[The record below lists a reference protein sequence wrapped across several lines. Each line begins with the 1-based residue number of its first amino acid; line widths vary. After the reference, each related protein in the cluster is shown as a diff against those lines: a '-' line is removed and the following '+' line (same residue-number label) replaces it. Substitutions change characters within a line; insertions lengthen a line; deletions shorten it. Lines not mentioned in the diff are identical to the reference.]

1 LRSNAV
7 FCNKLSPNTLCCYVL
22 QNEVSATT
30 AGVTVTLDFDPVA
43 DGVSIDIP
51 GLVGNENDQVDLAV
65 SITTKDIDSSEVLG
79 PNAYVQVCDEA
90 TLNGNYD
97 LVVTGD
103 VDASVD
109 DISVVEYYRVPINKV
124 SGLSMQPDQYWHGNC
139 DVTVVAYSIE
149 REDDKDDDHLK
160 ANTVTFTAKIA
171 AVATPPDVTAPEV
184 VSGDEDTSIPLPGLS
199 ATLVDTIVEN
209 GWESLSVVFTDVAED
224 SSFSHGLNAGDGR
237 WSIPVDNLSVLE
249 YTPPPHFSGTTSLT
263 FTAIARELDGKDE
276 ASSSASI
283 QVEVAPVADDFF
295 MVAKNIG
302 LGSGDG
308 NSSMLDLNVRLF
320 DADEIITLTFGSV
333 PNNVAM
339 MTTNGGSIV
348 KNEDD
353 TWTFSGTN
361 SSANALEVVSGSDVS
376 GGIYTVTVSGYTT
389 DGSVSLMPANT
400 DEFRLTVQSSS
411 RLLQSLGEI
420 DLIGYSENPAGVRNC
435 GSETFSL
442 WDSSSG
448 SFQLPMSSISLDSQ
462 HHSSVTYSVTHTPFD
477 ADVNINWVAVL
488 YPDNPQGY
496 TQCPVEVFSE
506 GGQFALTG
514 NCYDYRS
521 EAYIFYNIQ
530 GNDAALD
537 TIGALSIPI
546 DCEVPEEF
554 ENGTTIAFKV
564 SIPCSACLDES
575 LSLPSPNNNLNRR
588 LSNASSFKSR
598 YSNEVLHSIQ
608 RPSRALQA
616 TGDELLS
623 SDVMMEVLL
632 SGEGVASSSSPFNS
646 VITVAFTSLCLAAAF
661 MF

>member
-1 LRSNAV
+1 
-7 FCNKLSPNTLCCYVL
+7 
-22 QNEVSATT
+22 
-30 AGVTVTLDFDPVA
+30 
-43 DGVSIDIP
+43 
-51 GLVGNENDQVDLAV
+51 
-65 SITTKDIDSSEVLG
+65 
-79 PNAYVQVCDEA
+79 
-90 TLNGNYD
+90 
-97 LVVTGD
+97 
-103 VDASVD
+103 
-109 DISVVEYYRVPINKV
+109 
-124 SGLSMQPDQYWHGNC
+124 
-139 DVTVVAYSIE
+139 
-149 REDDKDDDHLK
+149 
-160 ANTVTFTAKIA
+160 
-171 AVATPPDVTAPEV
+171 
-184 VSGDEDTSIPLPGLS
+184 
-199 ATLVDTIVEN
+199 
-209 GWESLSVVFTDVAED
+209 
-224 SSFSHGLNAGDGR
+224 
-237 WSIPVDNLSVLE
+237 
-249 YTPPPHFSGTTSLT
+249 
-263 FTAIARELDGKDE
+263 
-276 ASSSASI
+276 
-283 QVEVAPVADDFF
+283 
-295 MVAKNIG
+295 
-302 LGSGDG
+302 
-308 NSSMLDLNVRLF
+308 
-320 DADEIITLTFGSV
+320 
-333 PNNVAM
+333 
-339 MTTNGGSIV
+339 
-348 KNEDD
+348 
-353 TWTFSGTN
+353 
-361 SSANALEVVSGSDVS
+361 
-376 GGIYTVTVSGYTT
+376 
-389 DGSVSLMPANT
+389 
-400 DEFRLTVQSSS
+400 
-411 RLLQSLGEI
+411 
-420 DLIGYSENPAGVRNC
+420 
-435 GSETFSL
+435 
-442 WDSSSG
+442 
-448 SFQLPMSSISLDSQ
+448 MSSISLDSQ